1 VKNAVLNP
9 SEQLEGLVLNEG
21 WTVGPILP
29 KKARATGGNFCQ
41 CYIVRS
47 ESGREAFLKA
57 LDFFHAF
64 GTSAAV
70 TEVIET
76 ITVLFNFE
84 RDLLQ
89 ECTRR
94 NMDRVVKA
102 IASGTVQVEPG
113 NPFAQVPY
121 LIFEKADL
129 DVRAHLDD
137 PRLESSLAWKLRS
150 LHHVA
155 TGLKQL
161 HGAEISHQDLK
172 PSNVLVFY
180 VNEVLTVSKVADLG
194 RASRFGHASPF
205 DSHSWAGDPNYA
217 PPEVQYSYL
226 EAEWWNRRIS
236 ADLYMLG
243 GLLSFIFTKTTSIA
257 TLFHALPIQFW
268 PSNWGGTFEEVLPYL
283 INAFNAAADEFSAI
297 LPAKL
302 RDDLMP
308 LYLHLCH
315 PDPSKRVFKDV
326 RMNRNALEKYL
337 SKLDLLA
344 TRAYVGGYE

>member
-1 VKNAVLNP
+1 VKDAVSNP
-9 SEQLEGLVLNEG
+9 SKQLEGLVLNGG
-21 WTVGPILP
+21 WTVGPLLP
-29 KKARATGGNFCQ
+29 KKAQATGGNFCQ
-41 CYIVRS
+41 CYTVRS
-47 ESGREAFLKA
+47 ASGHEAFLKA

-64 GTSAAV
+64 GESPTV
-70 TEVIET
+70 TEVIER
-76 ITVLFNFE
+76 ITVLYNFE
-84 RDLLQ
+84 RDLLE
-89 ECTRR
+89 ECSRQ

-102 IASGTVQVEPG
+102 VASGTVQVEKG

-137 PRLESSLAWKLRS
+137 PKLESSLAWKLRS

-180 VNEVLTVSKVADLG
+180 VSEVLTVSKVADLG

-205 DSHSWAGDPNYA
+205 DSQSWAGDLNYA
-217 PPEVQYSYL
+217 PPEVRYSYFDP
-226 EAEWWNRRIS
+226 EWWNRRIS

-243 GLLSFIFTKTTSIA
+243 GLLSFIFTRTTSIA

-283 INAFNAAADEFSAI
+283 VNAFDVAADEFSAI

-302 RDDLMP
+302 RPDLMP
-308 LYLHLCH
+308 VYLHLCH
-315 PDPSKRVFKDV
+315 PDPNRRVFKDV

-337 SKLDLLA
+337 SRFDLLA
-344 TRAYVGGYE
+344 TRAYIGGYE

>member
-1 VKNAVLNP
+1 MNAAMLNP
-9 SEQLEGLVLNEG
+9 SEQLEGLVLDGG
-21 WTVGPILP
+21 WTVGPLIP

-41 CYIVRS
+41 CYSVRS

-64 GTSAAV
+64 KTSATV

-84 RDLLQ
+84 RDLLK
-89 ECTRR
+89 ECNRR

-102 IASGTVQVEPG
+102 IDSGTVQVEEG

-121 LIFEKADL
+121 LIFERADL

-137 PRLESSLAWKLRS
+137 PKLDSSLAWKLRS

-180 VNEVLTVSKVADLG
+180 VNEILTVSKVADLG
-194 RASRFGHASPF
+194 RASRLGHASPF
-205 DSHSWAGDPNYA
+205 DNQSWVTGDN
-217 PPEVQYSYL
+217 
-226 EAEWWNRRIS
+226 
-236 ADLYMLG
+236 
-243 GLLSFIFTKTTSIA
+243 
-257 TLFHALPIQFW
+257 
-268 PSNWGGTFEEVLPYL
+268 
-283 INAFNAAADEFSAI
+283 
-297 LPAKL
+297 
-302 RDDLMP
+302 
-308 LYLHLCH
+308 
-315 PDPSKRVFKDV
+315 
-326 RMNRNALEKYL
+326 
-337 SKLDLLA
+337 
-344 TRAYVGGYE
+344 